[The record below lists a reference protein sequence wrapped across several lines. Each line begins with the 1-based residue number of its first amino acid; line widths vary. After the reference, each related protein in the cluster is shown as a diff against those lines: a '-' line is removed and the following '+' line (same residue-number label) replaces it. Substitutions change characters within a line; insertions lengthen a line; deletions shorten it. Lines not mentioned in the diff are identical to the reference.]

1 MYTQNLNMIDLSQSD
16 SNVKKEDPTKNV
28 NVNIPY
34 VDNTNID
41 LKSFDGSGRG
51 TGGNPPS
58 GSTIPHTAPKT
69 EKKEVDDFWDYFVG
83 LNPEFVLNML
93 EVVFERLRD
102 ENNYQD
108 ANVVLGQIERIKKK
122 YNIDT
127 PTTTPHR
134 RF

>member
-1 MYTQNLNMIDLSQSD
+1 MDTQNLNMIDLSQND
-16 SNVKKEDPTKNV
+16 NNIKKDDLTKNV
-28 NVNIPY
+28 DVKIPY

-41 LKSFDGSGRG
+41 LKSFDGSGGG

-69 EKKEVDDFWDYFVG
+69 EKKEVKEFWDYFVG

-93 EVVFERLRD
+93 EAVFERLRD

-122 YNIDT
+122 YNINT
-127 PTTTPHR
+127 PMTTIHR

>member
-1 MYTQNLNMIDLSQSD
+1 MDIQDFNRINLSPSD
-16 SNVKKEDPTKNV
+16 NNIKKDAPIKNV

-34 VDNTNID
+34 VDNTNVD
-41 LKSFDGSGRG
+41 LKSFDGSGGG
-51 TGGNPPS
+51 TGGNPSS

-93 EVVFERLRD
+93 EAVFERLRD

-122 YNIDT
+122 YNIST
-127 PTTTPHR
+127 PTTTHR

>member
-1 MYTQNLNMIDLSQSD
+1 MDTQNLNMIDLSQND
-16 SNVKKEDPTKNV
+16 NNVKKDDLTKNV
-28 NVNIPY
+28 DVKIPY

-41 LKSFDGSGRG
+41 LKSFDGSGGG

-58 GSTIPHTAPKT
+58 GSTIPHIAPKT
-69 EKKEVDDFWDYFVG
+69 EKKEVKEFWDYFVG

-93 EVVFERLRD
+93 EAVFERLRD

-122 YNIDT
+122 YNINT
-127 PTTTPHR
+127 PMTTIHR